1 MNATTFTQQVAAM
14 SDRLSDLYKGI
25 GTSSTLSPTLLP
37 SALKELGIASE
48 RLQVAANLLNQQN
61 QQLLLASQSVATERQ
76 RYQELLEFIPDAC
89 LITDAAG
96 VIQQAN
102 QAATKLLNLPPSLI
116 TGRLLTAFV
125 PQETRPQFQGELQ
138 RLQQRSWKHEWQ
150 VQLQPHQGVAFNA
163 SILVEVSCQ
172 DSSQPPLLRWLLRYL
187 SDHQPSDHTPNL
199 SYPLRT
205 YHKGE
210 TIPLSLQGIWQ
221 VQSGLV
227 KLTTFS
233 QTGQEILVGLA
244 GAAAPFG
251 PSLTA
256 LTLYEATALADT
268 QLWCIPLSDY
278 ATSPELQQRLLPQ
291 ISQRLKQTELLLT
304 VYGQL
309 RVSDRL
315 YSLLQLLKQEVGQPI
330 TGGTRLSV
338 RLTHEDL
345 AIACGTTRVTI
356 TRLLRQFQQHQILRV
371 DSQYHFILLEGNS
384 GASLAVLPLSK
395 VTSAK
400 VTSIKREDLPVTQG
414 VQL

>member
-1 MNATTFTQQVAAM
+1 MNATTFSQQVAAM
-14 SDRLSDLYKGI
+14 SNRLSDLYQGI
-25 GTSSTLSPTLLP
+25 STSSTLSPALLP

-48 RLQVAANLLNQQN
+48 RLQVAANLLSQQN
-61 QQLLLASQSVATERQ
+61 QQLLLASQSAATERQ

-102 QAATKLLNLPPSLI
+102 QAATKLLNLPPSFL

-125 PQETRPQFQGELQ
+125 PPEARPQFQTELQ

-150 VQLQPHQGVAFNA
+150 VQLQPYQGAAFNA
-163 SILVEVSCQ
+163 SILVEVSHE
-172 DSSQPPLLRWLLRYL
+172 DANQPPVLRWLLRYL
-187 SDHQPSDHTPNL
+187 SDHQQSDQSSNL

-210 TIPLSLQGIWQ
+210 TIPLNLQGIWQ
-221 VQSGLV
+221 VHSGLV

-233 QTGQEILVGLA
+233 QTGQEILIGIA
-244 GAAAPFG
+244 GASAPFG

-256 LTLYEATALADT
+256 LPLYEATALADT
-268 QLWCIPLSDY
+268 QLWCIPLTDY
-278 ATSPELQQRLLPQ
+278 TTSPELQQRLLPQ

-315 YSLLQLLKQEVGQPI
+315 YSLLQLLKQEVGQPVA
-330 TGGTRLSV
+330 GGTRLSV

-345 AIACGTTRVTI
+345 ATACGTTRVTI
-356 TRLLRQFQQHQILRV
+356 TRLLRQFQQQQKLRV
-371 DSQYHFILLEGNS
+371 DSQHHLILQEGS
-384 GASLAVLPLSK
+384 SSASLATIPRGK
-395 VTSAK
+395 VA
-400 VTSIKREDLPVTQG
+400 SIKAASINDGQELLVTQG
-414 VQL
+414 A

>member
-1 MNATTFTQQVAAM
+1 MNATTFSQQVAAM
-14 SDRLSDLYKGI
+14 SNRLSDLYQGI
-25 GTSSTLSPTLLP
+25 GTSSTLSPALLP

-48 RLQVAANLLNQQN
+48 RLQVAANLLNQQT
-61 QQLLLASQSVATERQ
+61 QQLLLANQSAATERQ
-76 RYQELLEFIPDAC
+76 RYQELLDFIPDAC

-96 VIQQAN
+96 VVQQAN
-102 QAATKLLNLPPSLI
+102 QAATKLLNLPPAAL

-125 PQETRPQFQGELQ
+125 SPEARPQFQTELQ
-138 RLQQRSWKHEWQ
+138 RLQQRSWKHEWR
-150 VQLQPHQGVAFNA
+150 VQLQPYQGVAFNA
-163 SILVEVSCQ
+163 SILVEVSHQ
-172 DSSQPPLLRWLLRYL
+172 DSSQAPTLRWLVRYL
-187 SDHQPSDHTPNL
+187 SDHQSDQCPNL

-210 TIPLSLQGIWQ
+210 TIPLSLQEIWQ
-221 VQSGLV
+221 VRSGLV

-233 QTGQEILVGLA
+233 QTGQEILVGIA
-244 GAAAPFG
+244 GASAPFG

-268 QLWCIPLSDY
+268 QLWCIPLTDLT
-278 ATSPELQQRLLPQ
+278 TSLELQQRLLPQ

-315 YSLLQLLKQEVGQPI
+315 YTLLQLLKQEVGQPAE
-330 TGGTRLSV
+330 GGTRLSV

-356 TRLLRQFQQHQILRV
+356 TRLLRQFQQQKKLKV
-371 DSQYHFILLEGNS
+371 DAQHHLVLPEDNNGSSPTVSLSKAVSTPERGLLVTQ
-384 GASLAVLPLSK
+384 GASL
-395 VTSAK
+395 
-400 VTSIKREDLPVTQG
+400 
-414 VQL
+414 